1 MKTYLALIT
10 ALFVSVA
17 FANAADPLN
26 QTCPIS
32 GNPVNAGITS
42 TYTKTVNL
50 CCNKCKARFDASPK
64 QYLNAALTAPRG
76 QCPLSRKAAAGVM
89 STYTRQVAFADAA
102 SKAKFDAAP
111 DKFIKDVR

>member
-10 ALFVSVA
+10 ALFVSIA
-17 FANAADPLN
+17 AANAADALN

-32 GNPVNAGITS
+32 GNPVNAAIKS

-50 CCNKCKARFDASPK
+50 CCTKCKARFDASPK
-64 QYLNAALTAPRG
+64 QYLGAVLTAPRG
-76 QCPLSRKAAAGVM
+76 QCPLSRKSAAGVM
-89 STYTRQVAFADAA
+89 ATFTREVAFADLA